1 MKIEMKIGPTIVATD
16 QPTMRNM
23 TKGNDEDDA
32 NDDDDDIAGPLAQ
45 RRVRDSITSFL
56 AT

>member
-23 TKGNDEDDA
+23 TKA
-32 NDDDDDIAGPLAQ
+32 TMKTTPTMTMM
-45 RRVRDSITSFL
+45 TSPGL
-56 AT
+56 WPNGVLEPQ